1 MLMFRHSHQPE
12 RTESRLLDY
21 WEAGMQRGKR
31 RPPLVPS
38 PIFRIAPFQLG
49 CLRTKAQSPF
59 SFFRE
64 LRSVVS
70 VE

>member
-1 MLMFRHSHQPE
+1 MLMFRDSYQPE

-38 PIFRIAPFQLG
+38 PIFRIAPF
-49 CLRTKAQSPF
+49 
-59 SFFRE
+59 
-64 LRSVVS
+64 
-70 VE
+70 